1 MVVRERRMGM
11 GQRSVEILI
20 GRLVTDE
27 DLRQQFIA
35 EPRETIRL
43 AQHRGLVLTASEI
56 DALLASPVVL
66 WERLAAM
73 VDPRLQKASLQKR
86 G

>member
-1 MVVRERRMGM
+1 M

-27 DLRQQFIA
+27 ELRRRFLA

-43 AQHRGLVLTASEI
+43 AQQGGLALTATEV

-66 WERLAAM
+66 WEILAAAL
-73 VDPRLQKASLQKR
+73 DRRLQKASLKH

>member
-1 MVVRERRMGM
+1 M

-27 DLRQQFIA
+27 ELRRQFVA
-35 EPRETIRL
+35 DPRETIRL
-43 AQHRGLVLTASEI
+43 AQHRGFELTASEVE
-56 DALLASPVVL
+56 ALLASPVAL
-66 WERLAAM
+66 WESLAAGL
-73 VDPRLQKASLQKR
+73 DPRLQKASLKH